1 MPELSR
7 FFGISIRMYFDDH
20 NPPHFHVEYAEQR
33 AVVEIATGRVLA
45 GNLPARVRQ
54 LVEEWRR
61 LNLRPL
67 RAAWQEAQQG
77 RQPRRIRPLT

>member
-1 MPELSR
+1 VPVVSVFL
-7 FFGISIRMYFDDH
+7 GILIKIFHDDH
-20 NPPHFHVEYAEQR
+20 NPPHFHVEYAEKR

-61 LNLRPL
+61 LHLRCL

-77 RQPRRIRPLT
+77 RQPRRIQPLT